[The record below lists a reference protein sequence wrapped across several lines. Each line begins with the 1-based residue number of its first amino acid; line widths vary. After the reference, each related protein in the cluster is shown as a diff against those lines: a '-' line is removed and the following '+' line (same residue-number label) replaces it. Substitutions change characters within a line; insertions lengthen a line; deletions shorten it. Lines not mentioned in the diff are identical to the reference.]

1 MTLVKST
8 AGQAV
13 TADQPS
19 QYVKEI
25 IAVIGSGVFVVLT
38 ALSAGQ
44 HVTLYTIVSAILAG
58 LTVVPVA
65 WTSQKWWGKAIA
77 AGVVAALQV
86 LLGLLSPTLGWG
98 AVGGVNW
105 ASVILA
111 FVTAAGVGII
121 PNKQTID
128 AGTAVTGQ
136 ASVITEVK

>member
-1 MTLVKST
+1 MSTTDPTT

-13 TADQPS
+13 TPDQPN

-25 IAVIGSGVFVVLT
+25 IAVLGSGVFVVLT

-44 HVTLYTIVSAILAG
+44 HVTPYTVVSAILAA

-86 LLGLLSPTLGWG
+86 LLGLLSPALGWG
-98 AVGGVNW
+98 SVDGVNW
-105 ASVILA
+105 AAVVLA
-111 FVTAAGVGII
+111 FLTAAGVGII
-121 PNKQTID
+121 PNKQNV
-128 AGTAVTGQ
+128 ALA
-136 ASVITEVK
+136 A